1 MADQDKGNTK
11 KEDVRFIAAMLFL
24 TVLFSVRKGE
34 VLDMILDTLRAVFVC
49 IFYGVGTVF
58 LIIGITKKAFKYNP
72 TRIQIIKWA
81 AALAAFF
88 AVSQFVH
95 EGFLMLT
102 GQMPR

>member
-1 MADQDKGNTK
+1 MVDQDKNKTK
-11 KEDVRFIAAMLFL
+11 KEDMKFIAAMLFL

-34 VLDMILDTLRAVFVC
+34 VSDMILDTLRGVFVC

-58 LIIGITKKAFKYNP
+58 LIIGITKKAFKYHP
-72 TRIQIIKWA
+72 TRMQIMKWA

-102 GQMPR
+102 GQMPK